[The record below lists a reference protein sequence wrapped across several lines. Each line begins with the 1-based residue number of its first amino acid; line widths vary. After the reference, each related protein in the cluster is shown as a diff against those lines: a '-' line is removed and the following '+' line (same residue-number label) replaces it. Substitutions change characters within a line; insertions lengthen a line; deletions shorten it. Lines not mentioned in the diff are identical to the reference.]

1 MSKYLIDTD
10 WAINYL
16 RGKTVFIK
24 TIDDLRKEG
33 LAISTITIAELYE
46 GVYRNPNPERK
57 EMAML
62 NFMEGFRTLSIT
74 RPVARLFGQK
84 RAELHRI
91 GFTVGDMDLLIAC
104 VAEYHGLTLLT
115 NNRKHFQM
123 VPGDIRL
130 LSIPV

>member
-24 TIDDLRKEG
+24 AIDDLRKEG
-33 LAISTITIAELYE
+33 LAISTITLAELYE

-57 EMAML
+57 ETAML

-74 RPVARLFGQK
+74 RPVAWL
-84 RAELHRI
+84 
-91 GFTVGDMDLLIAC
+91 C
-104 VAEYHGLTLLT
+104 
-115 NNRKHFQM
+115 
-123 VPGDIRL
+123 
-130 LSIPV
+130 